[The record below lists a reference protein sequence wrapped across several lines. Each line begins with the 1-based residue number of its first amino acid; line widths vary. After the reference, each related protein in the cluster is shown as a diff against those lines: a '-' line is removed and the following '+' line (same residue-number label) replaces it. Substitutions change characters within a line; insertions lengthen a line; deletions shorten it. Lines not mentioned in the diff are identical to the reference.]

1 MLKSKF
7 IINKF
12 AKLLEHGMIS
22 YKDLSTEILNIIR
35 SKRDEIVFKLK
46 LAGKEEVEV
55 VNKRLEKLE
64 RKIENLEKKK
74 IKKVKKS

>member
-1 MLKSKF
+1 MSKSKF

-12 AKLLEHGMIS
+12 AKLFEQGMIS

-74 IKKVKKS
+74 LKR

>member
-1 MLKSKF
+1 MSKSKF

-12 AKLLEHGMIS
+12 AKLFEQGMIS

-74 IKKVKKS
+74 VKKVKKS

>member
-1 MLKSKF
+1 MSKSKF

-74 IKKVKKS
+74 LKR

>member
-74 IKKVKKS
+74 LKR